1 MVLGDT
7 VKINEPA
14 QRSPG
19 LTPRELEVLTLA
31 SEGLSR
37 REIETQ
43 LLLSSSTVRT
53 HFEHIYA
60 KMGVSSNV
68 AAVAYALRSG
78 LIE

>member
-1 MVLGDT
+1 VDIDHDDH
-7 VKINEPA
+7 K
-14 QRSPG
+14 SPS

-37 REIETQ
+37 REIETRLQ
-43 LLLSSSTVRT
+43 LSASTVRT
-53 HFEHIYA
+53 HLEHIYA

-68 AAVAYALRSG
+68 AAVAYALRNG